1 MIIYVIFL
9 RMLKPMF
16 LGGRFMDR
24 TVTSRISE
32 LLKERGY
39 TQKQLAE
46 RAELT
51 ESAVS
56 HYVKG
61 NRVPRGVN
69 LIKIARALGTTTDD
83 LLGEGRMDNKGEEM
97 QLIKT
102 LIARNASKMTNDEKM
117 EVLSILSKND

>member
-1 MIIYVIFL
+1 
-9 RMLKPMF
+9 
-16 LGGRFMDR
+16 MDR

-61 NRVPRGVN
+61 DRVPRGIN

-83 LLGEGRMDNKGEEM
+83 LLGEGRTDNKGDEM

>member
-1 MIIYVIFL
+1 
-9 RMLKPMF
+9 
-16 LGGRFMDR
+16 MDR